1 MPPRL
6 QYLGYAAGWRAVRT
20 MPAPWAQSAFDRGA
34 AWAARRQGSGA
45 RRLRAN
51 LSRVLGP
58 HVTEAELDQVT
69 AAGLASYARYWRE
82 VFRLSVT
89 PYDEIVARTT
99 MANESL
105 MRECYA
111 AGHGVVLVL
120 PHQGNWDYAGVW
132 ATLTGMPFTTVAERV
147 EPAALFDRFVAMRE
161 AIGMEVV
168 PLTGGAASPFEL
180 LEARLRA
187 GGMLCLLGDRDLTAR
202 GVEVNFFGAATRFPA
217 GPAALA
223 LRTGAPLLPVTLSF
237 RPDGW
242 DLRTHDQVHVPA
254 GARDDTSAI
263 AAMTQQVA
271 RAFEV
276 GISEHPQ
283 DWHMLQ
289 RLWLDDLASDD
300 PRRHRVDPD
309 SAGAA

>member
-1 MPPRL
+1 MPES
-6 QYLGYAAGWRAVRT
+6 
-20 MPAPWAQSAFDRGA
+20 WASGLFDRGA
-34 AWAARRQGSGA
+34 ELAARRDGSGV
-45 RRLRAN
+45 RRLRTN
-51 LSRVLGP
+51 LARVLGAG
-58 HVTEAELDQVT
+58 VSQDELDRVT

-89 PYDEIVARTT
+89 PYDDIVARTT

-105 MRECYA
+105 MRDCYA
-111 AGHGVVLVL
+111 SGRGVVLVL

-161 AIGMEVV
+161 EIGMEVI

-202 GVEVNFFGAATRFPA
+202 GVEVDFFGAVTRFPA

-223 LRTGAPLLPVTLSF
+223 LRTGAALLPVTLSF

-242 DLRTHDQVHVPA
+242 DLRTHDRVEPPA
-254 GARDDTSAI
+254 AHATEGAAI
-263 AAMTQQVA
+263 AAMTQHIA

-276 GISEHPQ
+276 GIAEHPE

-289 RLWLDDLASDD
+289 RLWLADLAGDD
-300 PRRHRVDPD
+300 PRRRRTNGDPTGTT
-309 SAGAA
+309 S